1 MAFRALF
8 LGAEK
13 MNRQFLLPLA
23 GKAFAIAVG
32 NLLYGQNL
40 VKVLTMDAKPGKNAQ
55 LYPNDAQIRA

>member
-32 NLLYGQNL
+32 NLLL
-40 VKVLTMDAKPGKNAQ
+40 RSKPRQSINNGCKTRKK
-55 LYPNDAQIRA
+55 RAIVSE